1 MSIQIFNKI
10 LILDIILMNME
21 KFQVNLDDFIQNTF
35 KNSII
40 SGSCCVSFEIQ
51 KDINIRCAVK
61 RDFIYK
67 SN

>member
-1 MSIQIFNKI
+1 
-10 LILDIILMNME
+10 MNME
-21 KFQVNLDDFIQNTF
+21 KFQVKSDDFIQNTF
-35 KNSII
+35 KNPII